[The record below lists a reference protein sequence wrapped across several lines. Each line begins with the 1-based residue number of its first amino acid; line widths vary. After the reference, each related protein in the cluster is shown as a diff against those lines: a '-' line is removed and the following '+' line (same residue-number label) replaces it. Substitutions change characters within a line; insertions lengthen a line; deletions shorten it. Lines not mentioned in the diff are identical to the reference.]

1 MAEAVSS
8 TCRKEVSAL
17 MRRLVHPLPRA
28 MQFGRRAAA
37 GASATGTVAA
47 AKWTAARGSP
57 A

>member
-17 MRRLVHPLPRA
+17 TRRLVHPLPRA